1 MSAKLYGFGPRVLPA
16 RLAVKY
22 EGADV
27 QFEEVNPFKGLPAGY
42 TDKFPLGLTPAFE
55 QGDFKLTECIA
66 IASYIARENKA
77 NLHGKTQ
84 EDHAEVIRW
93 MSFANSDLMSLYQW
107 FLPLVDSNRPYLKPT
122 VEAAKAKAL
131 KSLDYLEKVLAS
143 RTFLVGER
151 ITLADLHIFAVL
163 GPAFATV
170 LDAEFRKSHPSVV
183 RHFQTVAHQPT
194 VLEVVGSEPTLCE
207 KAAVYTPPKKE
218 EKPKAA
224 AAPAP
229 KAEKPKAAPAPAED
243 ETPAEP
249 KAKHPCELLGQ
260 PKSFPLDEW
269 KRQYSNNDTPV
280 AMKWLDEHYDETAA
294 QEYSFCRAD
303 FKYNEELTQTFMSA
317 NQVTG
322 LHTRLEGSRKYLFGN
337 MLVYG
342 TANNSKIIGVY
353 MYRGSNVEDIFSVAP
368 DWESYEFTPLDYKKD
383 REFIEKVWSWEGE
396 VDGLTCADGKTFK

>member
-1 MSAKLYGFGPRVLPA
+1 MAAIKVYGFGPRVQPA
-16 RLAVKY
+16 LIAAKY
-22 EGADV
+22 EGVEV
-27 QFEEVNPFKGLPAGY
+27 QYEEVNPFKGCPAEY
-42 TDKFPLGLTPAFE
+42 LEKFPLGLIPALE
-55 QGDFKLTECIA
+55 HGDFKLTECIA
-66 IASYIARENKA
+66 VASYIARENKA

-84 EDHAEVIRW
+84 EDHAQVLRW
-93 MSFANSDLMSLYQW
+93 MSFANTDVMALYQW
-107 FLPLVDSNRPYLKPT
+107 FLPLVDSSRPYLKPT

-131 KSLDYLEKVLAS
+131 KSLDFLEKYLAD
-143 RTFLVGER
+143 RTFLVSER
-151 ITLADLHIFAVL
+151 ITLADIHLASVL

-170 LDAEFRKSHPSVV
+170 LDADFRKSHPNVT
-183 RHFQTVAHQPT
+183 RHFQTVAHQPQ
-194 VLEVVGSEPTLCE
+194 VLEVTGKEPVLCD

-224 AAPAP
+224 PAP
-229 KAEKPKAAPAPAED
+229 KAEKPKAAPAPADD

-249 KAKHPCELLGQ
+249 KAKHPCEALGQ
-260 PKSFPLDEW
+260 AKSFPLDEW
-269 KRQYSNNDTPV
+269 KRQYSNNETPV

-342 TANNSKIIGVY
+342 TTNASKIVGVY
-353 MYRGSNVEDIFSVAP
+353 MFRGSNVEDIFSVAP

-383 REFIEKVWSWEGE
+383 RELIEKVWSWEGK
-396 VDGLTCADGKTFK
+396 VDGLECADGKTFK